1 MGGRFTGGIMAS
13 GYSWPFKGD
22 IILTSPYGYRDAGIG
37 SGSFHQGV
45 DIVDSSGSGT
55 GIYCIHA
62 GIVTLSQDVVPGWE
76 EAGSMIIVKGYDQK
90 FVTYEEFK
98 PGTMKVKKGDTVKAG
113 QLLATNGISGNAT
126 GEHLHLG
133 INDTG
138 LAPLD
143 PKLWEDP
150 APYLGIKNVP
160 NRYKKPSD
168 IGSAGNENQGEDG
181 AGSST
186 GVTKGISVFMNVIH
200 RYN

>member
-1 MGGRFTGGIMAS
+1 MAS

-37 SGSFHQGV
+37 SGSFHQGI
-45 DIVDSSGSGT
+45 DIVDSGGSGT
-55 GIYCIHA
+55 GIYCIHE
-62 GIVTLSQDVVPGWE
+62 GIVTLSSDHVQGWE
-76 EAGSMIIVKGYDQK
+76 AAGSMIIVKGTDQK
-90 FVTYEEFK
+90 YVTYEEFK
-98 PGTMKVKKGDTVKAG
+98 PSSMKVKEGDKVKAG

-150 APYLGIKNVP
+150 APYLGIKNIP
-160 NRYKKPSD
+160 NRYPRPHD
-168 IGSAGNENQGEDG
+168 IGKAGEENQGS
-181 AGSST
+181 GSGSAET
-186 GVTKGISVFMNVIH
+186 PTEEGITMFNVVH
-200 RYN
+200 RFNGF